1 MTDRLKVQT
10 IKQSTR
16 SALFNLSVICSSLT
30 LSLTPLQQ
38 PKRIVTISGHITEST
53 VFFKEVPS
61 SIGFLRLHSQV
72 TEYFPITALTPNS
85 VLFLDPSSTW
95 YEVFATQ
102 KIFKS

>member
-53 VFFKEVPS
+53 VFF
-61 SIGFLRLHSQV
+61 
-72 TEYFPITALTPNS
+72 
-85 VLFLDPSSTW
+85 
-95 YEVFATQ
+95 
-102 KIFKS
+102 